1 MKNFEQKG
9 AGIMT
14 DGNTKKAHL
23 EPEYNPVKF
32 WFWVGLCLVFT
43 VGLVWSIYDDVAG
56 TPVSQSP
63 PVFPAAIVKPVEA
76 RHEPASID
84 IRKIVPGIRVRA
96 FNPEVSDEERAVWEQ
111 VDYTRWLTLDILL
124 MDEKNEPIYLTL
136 IRPVEW
142 VIAMDAQEGKQIW
155 LELEELNGRG
165 WGRVMGLSG
174 CRKVLPGEGR
184 VVTGIFSHRVQG
196 LINVHVEGLK
206 EPIGVTKN
214 HPFWSE
220 DRKDF
225 VEAGSL
231 QVGERLRAMVG
242 GPDGGIARVTSVA
255 PRGPPGSSEI
265 VYNMEVEGEHAY
277 QVTGL
282 WIVVHNTYSL
292 ERGMSIANKVR
303 AGVSRIPRHHI
314 FPQEFKTWFLRRGVD
329 INRYTIEVTQ
339 GIHSAIHTWIGPGGG
354 WNQVIMKR
362 LVEAE
367 TKAGRQL
374 TQREIL
380 QIGAQLRREVGLQGH
395 KVIQY

>member
-1 MKNFEQKG
+1 M
-9 AGIMT
+9 A
-14 DGNTKKAHL
+14 DDNTKKAQL
-23 EPEYNPVKF
+23 ESEYNPVNF

-63 PVFPAAIVKPVEA
+63 VVPAAIVKPVA
-76 RHEPASID
+76 VKREPASID
-84 IRKIVPGIRVRA
+84 IRKIVPGIRVKA
-96 FNPEVSDEERAVWEQ
+96 FNPEVSDEERAAWEQ

-165 WGRVMGLSG
+165 WGRVMGLSR
-174 CRKVLPGEGR
+174 CRKVLPGDGR

-206 EPIGVTKN
+206 EPIGVTQN

-225 VEAGSL
+225 VQAGSL

-242 GPDGGIARVTSVA
+242 GPDGGIARVTAIS

-282 WIVVHNTYSL
+282 GIVVHNTYRDTFLGPLGAHPELDGVVWVHHAIPRKVLNVFGHIFNPGEIHALENLRGIPIAINRELHLGTIGTRWKNFFSDL
-292 ERGMSIANKVR
+292 ERS
-303 AGVSRIPRHHI
+303 
-314 FPQEFKTWFLRRGVD
+314 
-329 INRYTIEVTQ
+329 
-339 GIHSAIHTWIGPGGG
+339 GITDP
-354 WNQVIMKR
+354 NQVRRLIKRMKDI
-362 LVEAE
+362 VD
-367 TKAGRQL
+367 KDY
-374 TQREIL
+374 
-380 QIGAQLRREVGLQGH
+380 GH
-395 KVIQY
+395 QFYLL